1 MFLENVG
8 FSQPCHE
15 NLYNI
20 YIMEEIQTI
29 ISCGAGGVTK
39 IVGAD
44 GELKRIYNYKY
55 PNEYINNFDQ
65 ILKRKD
71 EVTQVCQQFGFQKD

>member
-1 MFLENVG
+1 
-8 FSQPCHE
+8 
-15 NLYNI
+15 
-20 YIMEEIQTI
+20 MEEIQTI

-55 PNEYINNFDQ
+55 PTEYVKDFDT
-65 ILKRKD
+65 ILTRKD
-71 EVTQVCQQFGFQKD
+71 EVTDVCRQFGFLND